1 MSDGEQRI
9 VRSQVVGYLKESAGE
24 LELDISA
31 MLSDKSAME
40 GMGFYETV
48 CWRAG
53 R

>member
-9 VRSQVVGYLKESAGE
+9 VRSRVVGYLKKSAGE
-24 LELDISA
+24 LQLDISA

-48 CWRAG
+48 FWRVG